1 VTAKEIDA
9 IIKQIEKENET
20 DDDKEV
26 DIGIPEFQEIY

>member
-26 DIGIPEFQEIY
+26 DIGIPEF